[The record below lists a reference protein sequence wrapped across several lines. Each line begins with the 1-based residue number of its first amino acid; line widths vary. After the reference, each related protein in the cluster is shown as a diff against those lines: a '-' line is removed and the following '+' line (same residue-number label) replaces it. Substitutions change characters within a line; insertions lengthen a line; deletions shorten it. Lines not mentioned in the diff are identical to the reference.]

1 MLTPILLSDSVGV
14 GLASGLGSSCLAI
27 GEVSVSHVVVPGG
40 RNRSMGWTVSMTLLL
55 ATFRVVLLLS
65 SLSTSSTTGTSLLG
79 GIRQADLVE
88 TMLKFSHDTV
98 NVLPSVLVLHVGRIP
113 HEMAQASEID
123 GVLPMKAVTADAT
136 RVPASAR
143 LLLALGV
150 LLSVAAFP
158 TRFRVVV
165 LKR

>member
-1 MLTPILLSDSVGV
+1 
-14 GLASGLGSSCLAI
+14 
-27 GEVSVSHVVVPGG
+27 
-40 RNRSMGWTVSMTLLL
+40 MTLLL

-79 GIRQADLVE
+79 GIRQADLAE
-88 TMLKFSHDTV
+88 TMLKFSHDAV
-98 NVLPSVLVLHVGRIP
+98 NVLPSALVLHVWRIP

-150 LLSVAAFP
+150 LLSVAAFQ

>member
-1 MLTPILLSDSVGV
+1 M
-14 GLASGLGSSCLAI
+14 
-27 GEVSVSHVVVPGG
+27 
-40 RNRSMGWTVSMTLLL
+40 RWTVSMTLLL
-55 ATFRVVLLLS
+55 ATLQVVLLLS

-79 GIRQADLVE
+79 EIRQSDLVE
-88 TMLKFSHDTV
+88 TMLKFSHDAV
-98 NVLPSVLVLHVGRIP
+98 SVLPSTLVLHVWRIP
-113 HEMAQASEID
+113 HKMAQASEID

-143 LLLALGV
+143 PLLALGV

-158 TRFRVVV
+158 TRFRGVV

>member
-1 MLTPILLSDSVGV
+1 M
-14 GLASGLGSSCLAI
+14 
-27 GEVSVSHVVVPGG
+27 
-40 RNRSMGWTVSMTLLL
+40 RWTVSMTLLL

-79 GIRQADLVE
+79 GIRQADLAE
-88 TMLKFSHDTV
+88 TMLKFSHDAV
-98 NVLPSVLVLHVGRIP
+98 NALPSVLVLHVGRIP